1 MIDNMLIEI
10 ALIMLIVAI
19 VLVIPA
25 GIALAFKKYTICVFL
40 TILALCLEI
49 ISIKIWMHCDDF
61 MAVFPYNIY
70 NMVIKWMKRGKKPS
84 GDLLGPQNW
93 PIVKKWISTYFWA

>member
-1 MIDNMLIEI
+1 
-10 ALIMLIVAI
+10 
-19 VLVIPA
+19 
-25 GIALAFKKYTICVFL
+25 
-40 TILALCLEI
+40 
-49 ISIKIWMHCDDF
+49 MHCDDF

-93 PIVKKWISTYFWA
+93 PIVKKWISTYFWAQGIHCRISEQCDYVGCSVVSDSLQSHGL